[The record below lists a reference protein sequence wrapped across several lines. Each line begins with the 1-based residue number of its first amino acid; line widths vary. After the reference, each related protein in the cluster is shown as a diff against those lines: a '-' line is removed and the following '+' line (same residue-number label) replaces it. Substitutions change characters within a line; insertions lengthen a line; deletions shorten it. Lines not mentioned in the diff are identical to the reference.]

1 MTSQINFELR
11 FNSIMMI
18 PLQHTTQT
26 IETSNSLVISVR
38 WHLLIKRLVYAVK
51 LFSKIVI
58 DHSLVFMNLI
68 TFLESSKS
76 PTLFKLLG
84 TMSNIPWS

>member
-18 PLQHTTQT
+18 PLQYTAQT
-26 IETSNSLVISVR
+26 IETSNSLVISMH

-58 DHSLVFMNLI
+58 DRSLVFMNLI